1 LKVTDNYGE
10 FANNTLVRGNT
21 SNASFTTTQTP
32 DELIDP
38 QEREMYDNKV
48 IQTEANEIVDLSES
62 NPFGS
67 IT

>member
-1 LKVTDNYGE
+1 MKVTDLYGD

-21 SNASFTTTQTP
+21 SNASYTTSQTP

-38 QEREMYDNKV
+38 QEREIYDNKV
-48 IQTEANEIVDLSES
+48 IQTEADEIIDFSES